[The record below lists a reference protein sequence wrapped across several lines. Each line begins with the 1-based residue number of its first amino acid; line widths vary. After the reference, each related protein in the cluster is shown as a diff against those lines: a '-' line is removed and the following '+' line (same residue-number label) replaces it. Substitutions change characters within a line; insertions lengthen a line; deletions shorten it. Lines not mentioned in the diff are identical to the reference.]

1 MKTSFLIFALILFTA
16 IGFNSCSKSSTE
28 VADTTVTYKA
38 TINGAS
44 EVPVNASM
52 ATGTATFTYNTVTY
66 ILSGTVTFSGLTPT
80 GAHIHKGALGVAGGV
95 IFTLS
100 SAPITSPISYTS
112 VALDATQRADLMANM
127 YYINLHSAAF
137 PGGEIRGQLVKQ

>member
-44 EVPVNASM
+44 ETPVNSSM
-52 ATGTATFTYNTVTY
+52 ATGTATFTYNTATY
-66 ILSGTVTFSGLTPT
+66 ILNGTVTFSGLTPT